1 MTKEK
6 NSLTASERKR
16 LQRQRDKLLGWVE
29 VTVKVPH
36 TQVDELRAFIPHLGT
51 PPPIKDTRQL
61 DMIEMQLKK

>member
-16 LQRQRDKLLGWVE
+16 LQRERDKLLGWVE

-36 TQVDELRAFIPHLGT
+36 TQVDQLRAFTASLGNPPT
-51 PPPIKDTRQL
+51 PADTRQL
-61 DMIEMQLKK
+61 DMLELQLKK